1 MNKEFKLLSI
11 NVIAY
16 LKTKDIMPIRVER
29 DSDNQV
35 AHYFK
40 NTDELHFYLKE
51 YKRDKNIQDFIT
63 KLTETRKQ
71 IKNLI

>member
-16 LKTKDIMPIRVER
+16 LKVKGINQIRVEK
-29 DSDNQV
+29 DENGQV
-35 AHYFK
+35 AHYFN

-51 YKRDKNIQDFIT
+51 YKKDKTIQDFIT

-71 IKNLI
+71 IKSLV